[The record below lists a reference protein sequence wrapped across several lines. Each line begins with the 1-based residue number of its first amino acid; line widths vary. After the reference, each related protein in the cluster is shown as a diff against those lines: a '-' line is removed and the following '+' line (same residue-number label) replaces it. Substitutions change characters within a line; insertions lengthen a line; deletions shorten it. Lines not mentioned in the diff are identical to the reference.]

1 MNEPT
6 IPITILAII
15 PSSRPNSFDAS
26 QPTSPPRIIYI
37 ITLMLYLLYV
47 LIDPTQNTKARAQM
61 MTMIKVFV
69 RRARSSG

>member
-1 MNEPT
+1 M
-6 IPITILAII
+6 
-15 PSSRPNSFDAS
+15 
-26 QPTSPPRIIYI
+26 
-37 ITLMLYLLYV
+37 LMLYLLYV